1 MAQADSKWPRWPD
14 GAKSKQLV
22 RVRVAWDV
30 DTLFKAMFGTAS
42 PFAVRHA
49 GGQSGSNCNTAW
61 LWCTFIIP
69 PFSVYQCRILALGG
83 VGIRAV
89 CAIQIKSQE
98 ARGNKELR
106 ETPWL
111 PLEAALTG
119 VDMQPVAELR
129 SDAGGG
135 SSSAGGSGSSR
146 GKGKAG
152 SKAPV
157 ALVPQGSVRRIGF
170 SAAGMGMKVA

>member
-1 MAQADSKWPRWPD
+1 
-14 GAKSKQLV
+14 V
-22 RVRVAWDV
+22 R
-30 DTLFKAMFGTAS
+30 
-42 PFAVRHA
+42 PYAVLLM
-49 GGQSGSNCNTAW
+49 QT
-61 LWCTFIIP
+61 
-69 PFSVYQCRILALGG
+69 
-83 VGIRAV
+83 
-89 CAIQIKSQE
+89 KSQE

-111 PLEAALTG
+111 PLEAALAG

-135 SSSAGGSGSSR
+135 SGSAGGNGSSR

-152 SKAPV
+152 GKAPA

-170 SAAGMGMKVA
+170 SAAGMGMKVARG